1 MVLKKSQA
9 RCSTIQLD
17 LMPFSCR
24 SLHHINDTI
33 KALFFPEK
41 GDKNG
46 FQ

>member
-24 SLHHINDTI
+24 SLHRINDTI